1 MVPVFGNEG
10 LTIAKVQRSGGGE
23 GCCMDTV
30 TRMIHSLLLLI
41 SNSHDIGYKNNIL
54 GVVYR

>member
-1 MVPVFGNEG
+1 M
-10 LTIAKVQRSGGGE
+10 QRSGDGE

-41 SNSHDIGYKNNIL
+41 SNSHDIGYKNDIL
-54 GVVYR
+54 GLFTDDQLTRYYHNR